1 MTLAANLI
9 ATKSL
14 PVWQSTAKQGTNSD
28 VNYQIVHAVPGRV
41 RFRVAILAVNADY
54 APHLQQ
60 IFTAIPWV
68 TNVKIQR
75 AASSI
80 AISYEYT
87 RENQLKRRSH
97 LEKVLHTAHRLPVAD
112 IKVDSTTSTNGKQ
125 KQEEH
130 ALKLPLV
137 ATSLALL
144 SLGLPIPSIF
154 VAVAV
159 TCAAVPVAK
168 RACESIHRDRK
179 LNLDCLDLLAII
191 LTASQGNLLT
201 PALMITLHEIGD
213 TIRDRTARKS
223 SNNVTDLLA
232 SLAKYAWVEQANGEK
247 IQIAASDV
255 KIGDTVIVYP
265 GEQIPVDGV
274 ILRGN
279 ALIDQQKLTGEPM
292 PVYRIAGEQVY
303 ASTLVREGQIY
314 LRAER
319 VGYSTRAAASIKLVQ
334 QAPIHDTRM
343 ENHAAHI
350 ADKTIFP
357 ALLFSSL
364 VFLVT
369 RNPARAASI
378 LTLDFMTG
386 IRVSL
391 PTTYLAALTHA
402 TRHGVIVR
410 SGRALEKL
418 AQVDTL
424 VFDKTGT
431 LTKGEVEVVAVQAFP
446 GRLPAQRV
454 LELAA
459 SAEQRLTHPVAIA
472 ICEYARQQGIEPL
485 TRQSWNYEIGG
496 GVHAEIDGQKVLVGS
511 DRFLASAGV
520 SLSDSCNCDD
530 FDSLHNLCDHIRNY
544 QSTSNE
550 SLIYVAV
557 NGQWQGVISY
567 TDPLRV
573 ESAAV
578 IAQLQ
583 QQCGIEVHILTG
595 DSHHRAHHV
604 AQQLGIPPECVHAE
618 AFPERKAEII
628 QQLTA
633 QGRVV
638 GYTGDGVNDSAALAY
653 ADVSISFGNGSEIAR
668 ETADVVL
675 MENNLTSFTEAM
687 EIAQETQQVINQ
699 NIGISVMPNLAAL
712 GLAGTVGIHP
722 LAATIVHN
730 GSAIAAGLNA
740 LRPLMHRDPELSV
753 TRRQDTGNP

>member
-28 VNYQIVHAVPGRV
+28 VNYQVVHAVPGRV
-41 RFRVAILAVNADY
+41 RFRVAMLAVNADY
-54 APHLQQ
+54 APHLQR

-87 RENQLKRRSH
+87 RENHWKRRSH

-125 KQEEH
+125 NQEEH

-201 PALMITLHEIGD
+201 PALMMTLHEIGD

-472 ICEYARQQGIEPL
+472 ICEYARQQGIALL

-496 GVHAEIDGQKVLVGS
+496 GVQAEIDGQNVLVGS
-511 DRFLASAGV
+511 DHFLASAGV
-520 SLSDSCNCDD
+520 SLTDTCNCDD
-530 FDSLHNLCDHIRNY
+530 FDSLHHLCEHIRNY

-557 NGQWQGVISY
+557 NGKWQGVISY

-595 DSHHRAHHV
+595 DSQHRAHHV